1 VGPGDVALTI
11 TDLQP
16 SPTRRSRIASAS
28 GVRVGPPSAWW
39 FVVVP
44 AVFVGLFF
52 AWPLVNI
59 LLRGLSGDGL
69 DVLGRASTWRI
80 VAFTTWQALL
90 STVLTVALGLPAAY
104 ALHRL
109 SFAGRRVLLVVLTV
123 PFVLPTVV
131 VGTAFRALLPEA
143 WVGTLAAI
151 LLAHVFFNLAVVV
164 RVVGGLWS
172 HLDDRYAQAA
182 RTLGASPAT
191 VWRTVTWPLL
201 RPAVL
206 AAAALV
212 FLFTFTSF
220 GVVVILGSPATTTLE
235 VEIYRRT
242 VALFDLPGAAALC
255 LLQLVAVVGVLAVSG
270 RLQRRLAVRQRLAR
284 SASALHHPRGRGDTA
299 ALAHVLTLGA
309 LVAMPL
315 LALLHDSVRVGDRY
329 GLEWWQALGRPG
341 TTTRDVAAW
350 ESARVSVTYAVV
362 ATLIA
367 VVVGGAAACAIAYAR
382 RGGDALDS
390 AFTLPLGTSAV
401 TVGFGLLLTFASAPF
416 DLRGAW
422 IIVPVGQALVAV
434 PLVVRTVLPVL
445 RSVDPRLREAA
456 ASLGSAPMR
465 TWRTVDLPVLGRAL
479 AVGAGFA
486 AAVSLGEF
494 GATSFLARTS
504 APTLPVEI
512 ARLLSRPGDSGAGM
526 AAALSVVLVVL
537 TGVVVSLVERWRQP
551 GGGAL

>member
-1 VGPGDVALTI
+1 M
-11 TDLQP
+11 QP
-16 SPTRRSRIASAS
+16 
-28 GVRVGPPSAWW
+28 PPAWW
-39 FVVVP
+39 FGVVP
-44 AVFVGLFF
+44 AAFVAVFFF
-52 AWPLVNI
+52 WPLLTI
-59 LLRGLSGDGL
+59 LARGMSSEGL
-69 DVLGRASTWRI
+69 AVLGRTSTWR
-80 VAFTTWQALL
+80 VVGFTTWQALL
-90 STVLTVALGLPAAY
+90 STLLTVAVGLPAAY
-104 ALHRL
+104 AVHRL
-109 SFAGRRVLLVVLTV
+109 AFRGRRLLLVLLTV

-131 VGTAFRALLPEA
+131 VGTAFRALLPQS
-143 WVGTLAAI
+143 WSGTLGAI

-172 HLDDRYAQAA
+172 HLDDRYAAAA
-182 RTLGASPAT
+182 RTLGASPVL

-206 AAAALV
+206 AASALV

-220 GVVVILGSPATTTLE
+220 GVIVVLGGPATTTIE

-242 VALFDLPGAAALC
+242 VALFDLRGAAALC
-255 LLQLVAVVGVLAVSG
+255 VLQLVAVVGVLLVSG
-270 RLQRRLAVRQRLAR
+270 RLQRRLAVRQRLGRAESSLHRPR
-284 SASALHHPRGRGDTA
+284 SRGDR
-299 ALAHVLTLGA
+299 A
-309 LVAMPL
+309 LVAYVVALGVLVALPM
-315 LALLHDSVRVGDRY
+315 LALLHDSLRVGDRW
-329 GLEWWQALGRPG
+329 GFDWWAMLGREG
-341 TTTRDVAAW
+341 TTTRDVTVWASAW
-350 ESARVSVTYAVV
+350 TSLSYAVV
-362 ATLIA
+362 AMLIA
-367 VVVGGAAACAIAYAR
+367 VVVGGLAACAIAYAR

-401 TVGFGLLLTFASAPF
+401 TVGFGLLITFAVAPF
-416 DLRGAW
+416 DLRGTW

-434 PLVVRTVLPVL
+434 PLVVRLVLPVL

-456 ASLGSAPMR
+456 ASLGSSPSR

-512 ARLLSRPGDSGAGM
+512 ARLMSRPGDASSGQ

-537 TGVVVSLVERWRQP
+537 TGVVVSLVERWRHP